1 MKCCRSLFAFQFKV
15 IIAFSTLAL
24 EAIDV
29 LAQVPSPASTL
40 NDATKKLDSAAKARQ
55 QDTTLESRIRESTWR
70 LLQGEV
76 ASGKS
81 LGLSSGAFD
90 ALTRGLVELDQL
102 LTELEQQPELER
114 KLSTQPQ
121 LAMRFDSAVAR
132 RADAVAKKDLNRAD
146 ELARLSQLREL
157 NRTYRTL
164 IRHLL
169 SIQTEQLLGQVDETT
184 SNGEEAAKQ
193 LTLAEQVVGKRRD
206 FYLFEDEPAL
216 EGNNSELKLIQ
227 EIAAPYSVDVR
238 RHQRALLAVTL
249 CRLALQSEL
258 PSKEI
263 LEAALTQADAA
274 LADAESPSAVALY
287 ARGLASLEIGRL
299 LTRNEPFKDES
310 HKAAADWFQKSQE
323 SLVSAQ
329 KLMPEKVKLSA
340 LRTDLDQ
347 LIAEGT
353 SPDVYLS
360 RALELE
366 QRGDLK
372 GAASAL
378 VRGVTRHRSRELA
391 MAWIETQWRAGT
403 LDDTGLSKL
412 LSELVQS
419 AVVKPDDAEYL
430 TLRGRIGVINVWRA
444 MNAADDAK
452 PVEAQQAALSQ
463 RLLAG
468 LADLKAIPVNIAES
482 MRWSNEAYIA
492 LAESTALLLDQSR
505 DKTQATNSLQK
516 VPLIVAELERLMAGK
531 VLHEQ
536 LRYWEAIQLARV
548 AEGYLSLRLV
558 PDYQDRARLA
568 FAAAAD
574 AGAKLSNGS
583 MALSPAGGAMLRALL
598 QRDESASNRLAQ
610 EERQLRV
617 SLQKMLPALVAIPV
631 SDPNTVADSLV
642 MAHRAARATS
652 PTWDPRKQLDAR
664 DTIGARDGL
673 VADSRAITAMALVS
687 AKKSDAAL
695 QELLTDLWPSIDAS
709 DLQSVDWNAV
719 WDKSAELADPL
730 NLYALA
736 LAMEEY
742 SVSVLP
748 KDVPERATLLKHAL
762 AMFERAVA
770 ILNETSAWRE
780 RWPYLS
786 ALSEAGRDRLA
797 NEETALRHAKS
808 LRADLRLSEA
818 RNVLEQARH
827 RHPRSIKLREELVQ
841 ALIDEAQ
848 LSPDKQE
855 ALLAQALAQLEAD
868 TQNESNIPTSI
879 LLTLAELRE
888 RLGKEAEASQ
898 AYREIAARS
907 ENQSERLKARSRL
920 VVLQVR
926 NRQ

>member
-1 MKCCRSLFAFQFKV
+1 MKFCRNSVAVQFTV
-15 IIAFSTLAL
+15 IAFV
-24 EAIDV
+24 INGVDV
-29 LAQVPSPASTL
+29 FAQEPAPASTL
-40 NDATKKLDSAAKARQ
+40 IDATKKLDSAAKARQ
-55 QDTTLESRIRESTWR
+55 QETTLESRIRESTWR
-70 LLQGEV
+70 LLQGEI
-76 ASGKS
+76 ASDKG

-90 ALTRGLVELDQL
+90 ALTRGLAELDQL
-102 LTELEQQPELER
+102 LTELEQKPDLER
-114 KLSTQPQ
+114 KLSTQSQ
-121 LAMRFDSAVAR
+121 LAMRLDVAVAR
-132 RADAVAKKDLNRAD
+132 RADAVAKKDISRAD

-169 SIQTEQLLGQVDETT
+169 SVQTEQLLGQADETAN
-184 SNGEEAAKQ
+184 NGEEAAKQ

-216 EGNNSELKLIQ
+216 EGNYSEIKLIQ
-227 EIAAPYSVDVR
+227 EIAAPYADDVR
-238 RHQRALLAVTL
+238 RHQRALLGVAL
-249 CRLALQSEL
+249 CRLALQSET
-258 PSKEI
+258 PSKEV

-274 LADAESPSAVALY
+274 LADAATPNAVALY
-287 ARGLASLEIGRL
+287 ARGLACLEIGRL
-299 LTRNEPFKDES
+299 LTRSEPFKDEQ
-310 HKAAADWFQKSQE
+310 HKAALTWFQKSQE

-329 KLMPEKVKLSA
+329 KAMPEKVKLSA
-340 LRTDLDQ
+340 LRTELDQ

-353 SPDVYLS
+353 GPNVYLS

-372 GAASAL
+372 GAALAL

-403 LDDTGLSKL
+403 VDTAGLEKL
-412 LSELVQS
+412 LTELVQA
-419 AVVKPDDAEYL
+419 AVIKPDDAEYL
-430 TLRGRIGVINVWRA
+430 TLRGRIRVISVWRTLA
-444 MNAADDAK
+444 AADDVK
-452 PVEAQQAALSQ
+452 PVDVQQAELSK
-463 RLLAG
+463 RLMAG
-468 LADLKAIPVNIAES
+468 LADLKAVPPSIAES

-505 DKTQATNSLQK
+505 DTAEAARSLQK
-516 VPLIVAELERLMAGK
+516 VPLITAELERLLAGK
-531 VLHEQ
+531 APHEQ

-548 AEGYLSLRLV
+548 AEGYLALRLV

-574 AGAKLSNGS
+574 AGSKLSNGS
-583 MALSPAGGAMLRALL
+583 MALTPAGGAMLRAIL
-598 QRDESASNRLAQ
+598 QREESASNRLAQ

-617 SLQKMLPALVAIPV
+617 SLQKMLPALVAMPL
-631 SDPNTVADSLV
+631 SDPNAVADSLV
-642 MAHRAARATS
+642 VAHRTARTAS
-652 PTWDPRKQLDAR
+652 PAWDPRKQLDAR

-673 VADSRAITAMALVS
+673 VADSRAITAMALVA
-687 AKKSDAAL
+687 AKKSDVAL
-695 QELLTDLWPSIDAS
+695 QELLTDLWPNINAS
-709 DLQSVDWNAV
+709 DLTLVDWNV
-719 WDKSAELADPL
+719 IRDKAAELTDPL

-748 KDVPERATLLKHAL
+748 PDAPPRATLLKQAL
-762 AMFERAVA
+762 ALFERSLS
-770 ILNETSAWRE
+770 ILTETSAWRE

-797 NEETALRHAKS
+797 NEDAALRQAKL
-808 LRADLRLSEA
+808 LRADLRLAEA
-818 RNVLEQARH
+818 RNILEQARK
-827 RHPRSIKLREELVQ
+827 RHPQSIKLQQELVQ

-848 LSPDKQE
+848 LSPDKQQ
-855 ALLAQALAQLEAD
+855 ALLTQALAQLEAEA
-868 TQNESNIPTSI
+868 QNESNIPTST

-888 RLGKEAEASQ
+888 RLGNVAEASQ
-898 AYREIAARS
+898 AYREIVARS
-907 ENQSERLKARSRL
+907 DNQSERLKARSRL